1 MTELITTIKLYIA
14 IIGGVIAGL
23 FGGCDM
29 ILKALIC
36 FVCVDYL
43 TGTVRAVKERKLN
56 SRTGFIGLLKKAMIF
71 TVVLLAHVLD
81 EVTGVGALRSMAVMF
96 YISNEGISIIE
107 NLSKIGVP
115 FPPKIKEV
123 LEQIKKDDEDEPE
136 EDTESD
142 N

>member
-1 MTELITTIKLYIA
+1 MTEFLTTIKLYIA
-14 IIGGVIAGL
+14 IIGGAIAGL
-23 FGGCDM
+23 IGGCDM

-43 TGTVRAVKERKLN
+43 TGTVRAIKERKLN
-56 SRTGFIGLLKKAMIF
+56 SRTGFIGLLKKALIF

-107 NLSKIGVP
+107 NLSKLGVP
-115 FPPKIKEV
+115 FPPKIKDV
-123 LEQIKKDDEDEPE
+123 LEQLENNHD
-136 EDTESD
+136 
-142 N
+142 

>member
-1 MTELITTIKLYIA
+1 MTEFITTIKLYIA
-14 IIGGVIAGL
+14 IIGGAIAGL

-43 TGTVRAVKERKLN
+43 TGTVRAIKERKLN
-56 SRTGFIGLLKKAMIF
+56 SRTGFIGLLKKALIF

-107 NLSKIGVP
+107 NLSKTGVP
-115 FPPKIKEV
+115 FPLKIKEV
-123 LEQIKKDDEDEPE
+123 LEQLDKSE
-136 EDTESD
+136 E
-142 N
+142 

>member
-1 MTELITTIKLYIA
+1 MTEVITTIKIYIA
-14 IIGGVIAGL
+14 IVGGTIAGL

-36 FVCVDYL
+36 FVCVDYI
-43 TGTVRAVKERKLN
+43 TGTVRAIKERKLN
-56 SRTGFIGLLKKAMIF
+56 SRTGFIGLLKKALIF

-107 NLSKIGVP
+107 NLGMIGVP

-123 LEQIKKDDEDEPE
+123 LEQIKKDDEYENT
-136 EDTESD
+136 EDTKSD

>member
-1 MTELITTIKLYIA
+1 MTEFITAIKFYIA
-14 IIGGVIAGL
+14 IIGGAIAGL

-43 TGTVRAVKERKLN
+43 TGTVRAIKERKLN
-56 SRTGFIGLLKKAMIF
+56 SRTGFIGLLKKALIF
-71 TVVLLAHVLD
+71 SVVLLAHVLD

-107 NLSKIGVP
+107 NLSKLGVP

-123 LEQIKKDDEDEPE
+123 LEQIKKDDEDETT

>member
-1 MTELITTIKLYIA
+1 MTVFLTTIKLYIA
-14 IIGGVIAGL
+14 VIGGAIAGL
-23 FGGCDM
+23 IGGCDM

-43 TGTVRAVKERKLN
+43 TGTVRAIKERKLN
-56 SRTGFIGLLKKAMIF
+56 SRTGFIGLLKKALIF

-107 NLSKIGVP
+107 NLSKTGVP

-123 LEQIKKDDEDEPE
+123 LEQLDKSE
-136 EDTESD
+136 E
-142 N
+142 

>member
-1 MTELITTIKLYIA
+1 MTEFITSIKFYIA
-14 IIGGVIAGL
+14 VIGGIIAGW

-43 TGTVRAVKERKLN
+43 TGTVRAIKERKLN
-56 SRTGFIGLLKKAMIF
+56 SRTGFIGLLKKALIF
-71 TVVLLAHVLD
+71 TVVLLAHTLD
-81 EVTGVGALRSMAVMF
+81 EVTGAGALRSMAVMF

-123 LEQIKKDDEDEPE
+123 LEQIKKDDEDEYT